1 MMNTTSRQRPGKRQ
15 DKPGTAPGG
24 PATDEETRIK
34 EALRGQPLG
43 MNIKEISAA
52 IGMSRN
58 SAAKYLDV
66 LTATGQLDVRQIGNA
81 KLYYLSRRVPVH
93 DILHLT
99 REMIVMLNSTLRI
112 VQASDSFIAFIG
124 GTREQV
130 YNSQL
135 SRLPIPVLTGREETD
150 LFALLKGGPPWKKEI
165 RLVKNGSPVYL
176 DARFVPS
183 VFNGGNP
190 GITVMFENITA
201 QRQAEIALM
210 ENERFLFN
218 VLQISPTPQFFI
230 DRNHKIVFW
239 NRAMEIMTKLRE
251 AEMMGTSNH
260 WKAFYPSPQPCLA
273 DIILDEAAARNVQQ
287 SGSAGNPPS
296 NAENP
301 RELTDFFPAIGPSGR
316 WLRCTAALMRDS
328 NGNLTGAMET
338 LEDITAVKQREF
350 RVENGT

>member
-1 MMNTTSRQRPGKRQ
+1 MNTTRRRRSGKPRE
-15 DKPGTAPGG
+15 KPAIITGG
-24 PATDEETRIK
+24 PATDEETRIR

-66 LTATGQLDVRQIGNA
+66 LAATGQLDVRQIGNA
-81 KLYYLSRRVPVH
+81 KLYYLSRRVPVQ

-99 REMIVMLNSTLRI
+99 REMIVMLDSTLRI
-112 VQASDSFIAFIG
+112 VQASDSFIEFIG
-124 GTREQV
+124 CTKEQV
-130 YNSQL
+130 QNSQL
-135 SRLPIPVLTGREETD
+135 SRLPVPVLTGREETD
-150 LFALLKGGPPWKKEI
+150 LFGLLRGGPSWKKEI

-218 VLQISPTPQFFI
+218 VLQITPTPQFFI

-251 AEMMGTSNH
+251 TEMMGTNNH
-260 WKAFYPSPQPCLA
+260 WKAFYSSPQPCLA
-273 DIILDEAAARNVQQ
+273 DLLLDEAATRSMQQ
-287 SGSAGNPPS
+287 PGPAGAAPGAPEHS
-296 NAENP
+296 
-301 RELTDFFPAIGPSGR
+301 RELTDFFPTIGASGR
-316 WLRCTAALMRDS
+316 WLRCTATLVRDS

-350 RVENGT
+350 RIENGA